1 MQLRTGFHDFRG
13 PQALNDRL
21 WKARATAVTVD
32 LPALSRGWSGQ
43 DTIDFARSGGG
54 MIRGRRREETKL
66 KDYQQLLTAVRDLSS
81 RAANSQELMTEI
93 VQLLRRERPYY
104 NWVGFYLMEGPD
116 ELVLGPYAGKPTPHV
131 RIPLHQ
137 GICGAAASTG
147 QTLIVDDVSADPRY
161 LACSLETQSEIVVP
175 IKRDGRIVGEIDID
189 SDGISAF
196 GEGDRRLL
204 EAIAELVAPQIND

>member
-1 MQLRTGFHDFRG
+1 MRDHQDLIEAISD
-13 PQALNDRL
+13 LDS
-21 WKARATAVTVD
+21 KAA
-32 LPALSRGWSGQ
+32 SRH
-43 DTIDFARSGGG
+43 
-54 MIRGRRREETKL
+54 
-66 KDYQQLLTAVRDLSS
+66 
-81 RAANSQELMTEI
+81 ELMMEI

-147 QTLIVDDVSADPRY
+147 QTLIVDDVSADSRY

-175 IKRDGRIVGEIDID
+175 IKRDGKMLGEIDID
-189 SDGISAF
+189 SDSLGAF

-204 EAIAELVAPQIND
+204 EEVAQLVARRLTTVD